1 MKEMLALIQR
11 IFMTILTGINAF
23 LFLKI
28 IHFTSTI
35 AKRIY
40 NRLKLHLGYILK
52 LNLQNKTNN

>member
-1 MKEMLALIQR
+1 MKER